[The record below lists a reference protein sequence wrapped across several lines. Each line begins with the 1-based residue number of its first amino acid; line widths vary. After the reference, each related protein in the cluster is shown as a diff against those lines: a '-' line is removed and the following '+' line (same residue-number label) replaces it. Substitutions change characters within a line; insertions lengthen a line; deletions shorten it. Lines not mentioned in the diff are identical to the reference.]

1 MKSIQPR
8 KKKKNLCIKNE
19 KEKREGKKKLAL
31 TVDGYPFIVIV
42 SEDIIHRSSARTL
55 WGKLKAL
62 HPHSLHTTAG
72 DPFNEPY

>member
-8 KKKKNLCIKNE
+8 KKKKSGYK
-19 KEKREGKKKLAL
+19 KWKRKKRRKKKLAV

-42 SEDIIHRSSARTL
+42 SEDIIHWSSVRTL